1 MHGLA
6 DENPISEDNFDRYA
20 ERVQTPGIEIR
31 RNRTP
36 VEGEGRSLYFYDYDN
51 HLLEL
56 HTERLISG

>member
-36 VEGEGRSLYFYDYDN
+36 VEGEGRS
-51 HLLEL
+51 HLGNSFKVAICCEL
-56 HTERLISG
+56 TYQ